1 MANAT
6 SSTAVHPASAP
17 GAVLGGIKSLKDA
30 AYQQAKAGDTTES
43 VARYV
48 MSREPGF
55 PDEVSEE
62 GKAELV
68 EGYRTRYGEL
78 REPQTFYRV
87 GELLYVA
94 EADFKGDP
102 DKAEKVVVSV
112 AFAHSFTT
120 HEFGRLAESSGP
132 QFKAIIG
139 AVREAT
145 STYVSNRISDLKRAV
160 NRIKNEGKTRQRGA
174 ELTFAQYMVKVQ
186 TDSQTRCGNA
196 AVKKDESADKAKLA
210 KAWGA
215 FNAIWKA

>member
-6 SSTAVHPASAP
+6 SSTAVQS
-17 GAVLGGIKSLKDA
+17 GIKSLKDA

-48 MSREPGF
+48 MTREPGF
-55 PDEVSEE
+55 PDTISDE

-68 EGYRTRYGEL
+68 EGYRTRYAEL
-78 REPQTFYRV
+78 REPQVFYRV
-87 GELLYVA
+87 SESLYVP
-94 EADFKGDP
+94 EADFKGDKS
-102 DKAEKVVVSV
+102 KAERTEVTVQ
-112 AFAHSFTT
+112 FAHSFTT
-120 HEFGRLAESSGP
+120 HEFGRLAESRGA
-132 QFKAIIG
+132 QYKGIIG

-160 NRIKNEGKTRQRGA
+160 NRIKNEGKTRNRGA
-174 ELTFAQYMVKVQ
+174 TLAFSEFVTKMQ

-196 AVKKDESADKAKLA
+196 AAKGDTSADKTRLA

-215 FNAIWKA
+215 FNAVWKA